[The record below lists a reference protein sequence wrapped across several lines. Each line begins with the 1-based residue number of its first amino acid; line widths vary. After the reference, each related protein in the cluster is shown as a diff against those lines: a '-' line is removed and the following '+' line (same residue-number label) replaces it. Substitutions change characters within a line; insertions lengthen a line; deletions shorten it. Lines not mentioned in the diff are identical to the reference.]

1 MSGRVCSAVHA
12 GNLAAAEQ
20 GAGADRVPRGGTSA
34 IFMLRVLSL
43 LVLSLLA
50 AAQLERSA
58 GSSTPVHTL
67 HENRIGVSYSESVLV
82 IVTTVEQGLYPVAP
96 RRLSMP

>member
-1 MSGRVCSAVHA
+1 MEASLVEYVDAEHGIVVRHRLRPFEHVAVFHMCLCKVCVLVGSVN
-12 GNLAAAEQ
+12 GGAAKF
-20 GAGADRVPRGGTSA
+20 G
-34 IFMLRVLSL
+34 
-43 LVLSLLA
+43 
-50 AAQLERSA
+50 RSA

-82 IVTTVEQGLYPVAP
+82 IVTTVEQGLYPVAH

>member
-1 MSGRVCSAVHA
+1 MSSPSTTVRQRPNKVLELTAT
-12 GNLAAAEQ
+12 
-20 GAGADRVPRGGTSA
+20 RGGTWR
-34 IFMLRVLSL
+34 IFMFLLLFSRVLPS
-43 LVLSLLA
+43 VA
-50 AAQLERSA
+50 AAQLGRSA